1 MAIQKSS
8 TKTALDLG
16 NFESVVDE
24 KLNSIFQRL
33 TKNQTIIDKSIS
45 YALSNPGKRIRP
57 TLVFLVGDFLGIE
70 TSRLES
76 IAGAIELIHTYS
88 LVHDDLPCMDDDDLR
103 RGKPTLHKK
112 FNESTAVLAGDALQ
126 TLAFNLILDD
136 KNLNISEKHD
146 LLSDLAKR
154 IGPEGMVLGQNLDI
168 EYEKKNPSFDEIMEM
183 NRLKTGLLIEFSILS
198 PFYLKGDLTKDWY
211 QLAKNIGVS
220 FQLIDDM
227 LDLSETTEKIGKTA
241 KKDLKNNK
249 KTIPICFGID
259 KTIIEVDKFKESTM
273 EICEKLCLNNHPLSA
288 FIDSLFSRKF

>member
-33 TKNQTIIDKSIS
+33 TNNQTIIDKSIS

-57 TLVFLVGDFLGIE
+57 TLVFLVGNFLGIE

-136 KNLNISEKHD
+136 INLNISEKHD

-211 QLAKNIGVS
+211 QLAKNIGIS

-259 KTIIEVDKFKESTM
+259 KTMIEVDKFKESTM

>member
-16 NFESVVDE
+16 NFESIVDE
-24 KLNSIFQRL
+24 KLNSIFQRV
-33 TKNQTIIDKSIS
+33 TKNQTTIDRSIS
-45 YALSNPGKRIRP
+45 YALSSPGKRIRP

-88 LVHDDLPCMDDDDLR
+88 LVHDDLPCMDDDELR

-126 TLAFNLILDD
+126 TLAFNLILED
-136 KNLNISEKHD
+136 KNLNVAEKQD

-168 EYEKKNPSFDEIMEM
+168 EYEKKNPSFNEIMEM

-198 PFYLKGDLTKDWY
+198 SFHLKGDLTKDWY
-211 QLAKNIGVS
+211 QLAKNVGIS

>member
-33 TKNQTIIDKSIS
+33 TKNQTTIDKSIS

-70 TSRLES
+70 TPRLES

-136 KNLNISEKHD
+136 INLNISEKHD

-211 QLAKNIGVS
+211 QLAKNIGIS

-259 KTIIEVDKFKESTM
+259 KTMIEVDKFKESTM
-273 EICEKLCLNNHPLSA
+273 EICKKLCLNNHPLSA
-288 FIDSLFSRKF
+288 YIDSLFSRKF

>member
-33 TKNQTIIDKSIS
+33 TKNQTTIDKSIS

-136 KNLNISEKHD
+136 KNLNISEKQD

-168 EYEKKNPSFDEIMEM
+168 EYEQKNPTFDEIMKM

-198 PFYLKGDLTKDWY
+198 SFYLKGDLTKDWY
-211 QLAKNIGVS
+211 QLAKNIGIS

-259 KTIIEVDKFKESTM
+259 KTMIEVDKFKESTM

>member
-57 TLVFLVGDFLGIE
+57 TLVFLVGNFLGIE

-211 QLAKNIGVS
+211 QLAKNIGIS

-259 KTIIEVDKFKESTM
+259 KTMIEVDKFKESTM

>member
-33 TKNQTIIDKSIS
+33 TKNQTTIDKSIS

-136 KNLNISEKHD
+136 INLNISEKHD

-168 EYEKKNPSFDEIMEM
+168 EYEQKNPTFDEIMKM

-198 PFYLKGDLTKDWY
+198 SFYLKGDLTKDWY
-211 QLAKNIGVS
+211 QLAKNIGIS

-259 KTIIEVDKFKESTM
+259 KTMIEVDKFKESTM

>member
-1 MAIQKSS
+1 MATQKSS
-8 TKTALDLG
+8 KKTVLDLE
-16 NFESVVDE
+16 NFESLVDE
-24 KLNSIFQRL
+24 RLNSIFQRVV
-33 TKNQTIIDKSIS
+33 KNQTKIDESIY

-76 IAGAIELIHTYS
+76 IAGAVELIHTYS

-103 RGKPTLHKK
+103 RGKPTLHKR

-126 TLAFNLILDD
+126 TLAFNLILED
-136 KNLNISEKHD
+136 KNLDSTEKSD
-146 LLSDLAKR
+146 LLSDLAKK

-168 EYEKKNPSFDEIMEM
+168 EYENKNPSFNEIMEM

-198 PFYLKGDLTKDWY
+198 SFYLKGDLTQDWY
-211 QLAKNIGVS
+211 QLAKNIGIS
-220 FQLIDDM
+220 FQLIDDV

-249 KTIPICFGID
+249 KTIPICFGIE

>member
-33 TKNQTIIDKSIS
+33 TKNQTTIDKSIS

-136 KNLNISEKHD
+136 INLNISEKHD

-168 EYEKKNPSFDEIMEM
+168 EYEQKNPTFDEIMKM

-211 QLAKNIGVS
+211 QLAKNIGIS

-259 KTIIEVDKFKESTM
+259 KTMIEVDKFKESTM

>member
-1 MAIQKSS
+1 MVIQKSS
-8 TKTALDLG
+8 TKTALELD
-16 NFESVVDE
+16 NFESLVD
-24 KLNSIFQRL
+24 KRLNSIFQKL
-33 TKNQTIIDKSIS
+33 IKNQNTIDESIS

-70 TSRLES
+70 VSRLES
-76 IAGAIELIHTYS
+76 VAGAIELIHTYS

-112 FNESTAVLAGDALQ
+112 FNESTAVLTGDALQ
-126 TLAFNLILDD
+126 TLAFNLILED
-136 KNLNISEKHD
+136 KNLDSNEKQE

-198 PFYLKGDLTKDWY
+198 SFYLKGNLTKDWY
-211 QLAKNIGVS
+211 QLAKNIGIS
-220 FQLIDDM
+220 FQLIDDL

-259 KTIIEVDKFKESTM
+259 KTNIEVDKFKESTM
-273 EICEKLCLNNHPLSA
+273 EICKKLCLNNHPLSA
-288 FIDSLFSRKF
+288 YIDSLFSRKF

>member
-33 TKNQTIIDKSIS
+33 TKNQTTIDKSIS

-70 TSRLES
+70 TPRLES

-136 KNLNISEKHD
+136 INLNISEKHD

-168 EYEKKNPSFDEIMEM
+168 EYEKKNPSFDDIMEM

-198 PFYLKGDLTKDWY
+198 SFYLKGDLTKDWY
-211 QLAKNIGVS
+211 QLAKNIGIS

-288 FIDSLFSRKF
+288 FIDSLFSREF

>member
-24 KLNSIFQRL
+24 KLNSIFQKL
-33 TKNQTIIDKSIS
+33 TKNQTTIDKSIS
-45 YALSNPGKRIRP
+45 YALSNPGKRSRP

-136 KNLNISEKHD
+136 INLNISEKHD

-198 PFYLKGDLTKDWY
+198 SFYLKGDLTKDWY
-211 QLAKNIGVS
+211 QLAKNIGIS

-259 KTIIEVDKFKESTM
+259 KTMIEVDKFKESTM

>member
-33 TKNQTIIDKSIS
+33 TKNQTTIDKSIS

-70 TSRLES
+70 TPRLES

-136 KNLNISEKHD
+136 INLNISEKHD

-259 KTIIEVDKFKESTM
+259 KTMIEVDKFKESTM

>member
-16 NFESVVDE
+16 KFESVVDE
-24 KLNSIFQRL
+24 KLNSIFQKL
-33 TKNQTIIDKSIS
+33 TKNQTTIDKSIS

-136 KNLNISEKHD
+136 KNLNISEKQD

-211 QLAKNIGVS
+211 QLAKNIGIS

-259 KTIIEVDKFKESTM
+259 KTMIEVDKFKESTM

>member
-1 MAIQKSS
+1 MVIQKSS
-8 TKTALDLG
+8 TKTALELD
-16 NFESVVDE
+16 NFESLVD
-24 KLNSIFQRL
+24 KRLNSIFQKL
-33 TKNQTIIDKSIS
+33 IKNQNTIDESIS

-70 TSRLES
+70 VSRLES
-76 IAGAIELIHTYS
+76 VAGAVELIHTYS

-103 RGKPTLHKK
+103 RGKPTLHKQ

-126 TLAFNLILDD
+126 TLAFNLILEDE
-136 KNLNISEKHD
+136 NLDSTEKQE

-168 EYEKKNPSFDEIMEM
+168 EYEKKNPSFDEIIEM

-198 PFYLKGDLTKDWY
+198 SFYLKGDLTKDWY
-211 QLAKNIGVS
+211 QLAKNIGIS
-220 FQLIDDM
+220 FQLIDDL

-259 KTIIEVDKFKESTM
+259 KTIIEVDKFKKSTM
-273 EICEKLCLNNHPLSA
+273 EICKKLCLNNHPLSA

>member
-8 TKTALDLG
+8 TKTALDLD

-24 KLNSIFQRL
+24 KLNSIFQKL
-33 TKNQTIIDKSIS
+33 TKNQNTIGKSIS

-136 KNLNISEKHD
+136 KNLDISEKHD
-146 LLSDLAKR
+146 LLSDLAKT

-183 NRLKTGLLIEFSILS
+183 NRLKTGLLIEFSVLS
-198 PFYLKGDLTKDWY
+198 SFYLKGDLTKDWY
-211 QLAKNIGVS
+211 QLAKNIGIS

-259 KTIIEVDKFKESTM
+259 KTMIEIDKFKESTM

>member
-1 MAIQKSS
+1 MVIQKSS
-8 TKTALDLG
+8 TKTALQLD
-16 NFESVVDE
+16 NFESLVD
-24 KLNSIFQRL
+24 KRLNSIFQKL
-33 TKNQTIIDKSIS
+33 IKNQNTIDESIS

-70 TSRLES
+70 VSRLES
-76 IAGAIELIHTYS
+76 VAGAIELIHTYS

-126 TLAFNLILDD
+126 TLAFNLILED
-136 KNLNISEKHD
+136 KNLDSAEKQE

-211 QLAKNIGVS
+211 QLAKNIGIS

-259 KTIIEVDKFKESTM
+259 KTNIEVDKFKESTM
-273 EICEKLCLNNHPLSA
+273 EICKKLCLNNHPLSA

>member
-1 MAIQKSS
+1 MVIQKSS
-8 TKTALDLG
+8 TKTALELD
-16 NFESVVDE
+16 NFESHVD
-24 KLNSIFQRL
+24 KRLNSIFQKL
-33 TKNQTIIDKSIS
+33 IKNQTTIDESIS

-70 TSRLES
+70 ASRLES
-76 IAGAIELIHTYS
+76 VAGAIELIHTYS

-112 FNESTAVLAGDALQ
+112 FNESTAVLTGDALQ
-126 TLAFNLILDD
+126 TLAFNLILED
-136 KNLNISEKHD
+136 KNLDSNEKQE

-198 PFYLKGDLTKDWY
+198 SFYLKGNLTKDWY
-211 QLAKNIGVS
+211 QLAKNIGIS
-220 FQLIDDM
+220 FQLIDDL

-259 KTIIEVDKFKESTM
+259 RTIIEVDKFKESTM
-273 EICEKLCLNNHPLSA
+273 EICKKLCLNNHPLSA

>member
-57 TLVFLVGDFLGIE
+57 TLVFLVGDYLGIE

-136 KNLNISEKHD
+136 INLNISEKHD

-211 QLAKNIGVS
+211 QLAKNIGIS

-259 KTIIEVDKFKESTM
+259 KTMIEIDKFKESTM

>member
-33 TKNQTIIDKSIS
+33 TKNQTTIDKSIS

-70 TSRLES
+70 TPRLES

-136 KNLNISEKHD
+136 INLNISEKHD

-211 QLAKNIGVS
+211 QLAKNIGIS
-220 FQLIDDM
+220 FQLIDDI

-259 KTIIEVDKFKESTM
+259 KTMIEVDKFRESTM

>member
-16 NFESVVDE
+16 NFESIVDE

-70 TSRLES
+70 TPRLES

-136 KNLNISEKHD
+136 INLNISEKHD

-211 QLAKNIGVS
+211 QLAKNIGIS

-259 KTIIEVDKFKESTM
+259 KTMIEVDKFKESTM

>member
-16 NFESVVDE
+16 NFESIVDE

-33 TKNQTIIDKSIS
+33 TKNQTTIDKSIS

-70 TSRLES
+70 TPRLES

-136 KNLNISEKHD
+136 KNLNISEKHE

-211 QLAKNIGVS
+211 QLAKNIGIS

-259 KTIIEVDKFKESTM
+259 KTMIEVDKFKESTM

>member
-70 TSRLES
+70 TPRLES

-168 EYEKKNPSFDEIMEM
+168 EYEKKNASFDEIMEM

-211 QLAKNIGVS
+211 QLAKNIGIS

-259 KTIIEVDKFKESTM
+259 KTMIEVDKFKESTM

>member
-1 MAIQKSS
+1 MVIQKSS
-8 TKTALDLG
+8 TKTALELD
-16 NFESVVDE
+16 NFESLVD
-24 KLNSIFQRL
+24 KRLNSIFQKL
-33 TKNQTIIDKSIS
+33 IKNQNTIDESIS

-57 TLVFLVGDFLGIE
+57 TLVFLVGDFLGVE
-70 TSRLES
+70 ASRLES
-76 IAGAIELIHTYS
+76 VAGAIELIHTYS

-136 KNLNISEKHD
+136 INLNNSEKHV

-211 QLAKNIGVS
+211 QLAKNIGIS

-241 KKDLKNNK
+241 KKDLRNNK

-259 KTIIEVDKFKESTM
+259 KTMIEVDKFKESTM

>member
-57 TLVFLVGDFLGIE
+57 TLVFLVGDYLGIE
-70 TSRLES
+70 TSHLES

-136 KNLNISEKHD
+136 INLNISEKHD

-211 QLAKNIGVS
+211 QLAKNIGIS

-259 KTIIEVDKFKESTM
+259 KTMIEVDKFKESTM
-273 EICEKLCLNNHPLSA
+273 EICKKLCLNNHPLSA

>member
-136 KNLNISEKHD
+136 INLNISEKHD

-183 NRLKTGLLIEFSILS
+183 NRFKTGLLIEFSILS

-211 QLAKNIGVS
+211 QLAKNIGIS

-259 KTIIEVDKFKESTM
+259 KTMIEVDKFKESTM

>member
-1 MAIQKSS
+1 MVIQKSS
-8 TKTALDLG
+8 TKIALELD
-16 NFESVVDE
+16 NFESLVD
-24 KLNSIFQRL
+24 KRLNSIFQKL
-33 TKNQTIIDKSIS
+33 IKNQNTIDESIS

-57 TLVFLVGDFLGIE
+57 TLVFLVGDFLGIDA
-70 TSRLES
+70 SRLES
-76 IAGAIELIHTYS
+76 VAGAIELIHTYS

-126 TLAFNLILDD
+126 TLAFNLILEDE
-136 KNLNISEKHD
+136 NLDSTEKQE

-154 IGPEGMVLGQNLDI
+154 ICPEGMVLGQNLDI

-198 PFYLKGDLTKDWY
+198 SFYLKGDLTKDWY
-211 QLAKNIGVS
+211 QLAKNIGIS
-220 FQLIDDM
+220 FQLIDDL

-259 KTIIEVDKFKESTM
+259 KTNIEVDKFKESTM
-273 EICEKLCLNNHPLSA
+273 EICKKLCLNNHPLSA
-288 FIDSLFSRKF
+288 YIDSLFSRKF

>member
-211 QLAKNIGVS
+211 QLAKNIGIS
-220 FQLIDDM
+220 FQLIDDI

>member
-16 NFESVVDE
+16 NFESIVDE

-33 TKNQTIIDKSIS
+33 TKNQTTIDKSIS

-70 TSRLES
+70 TPRLES

-136 KNLNISEKHD
+136 INLNISEKHD

-211 QLAKNIGVS
+211 QLAKNIGIS
-220 FQLIDDM
+220 FQLIDDI

-259 KTIIEVDKFKESTM
+259 KTMIEVDKFKESTM

>member
-16 NFESVVDE
+16 NFESVVDK
-24 KLNSIFQRL
+24 KLNSIFQRV
-33 TKNQTIIDKSIS
+33 TKNRTTIDKSIS

-211 QLAKNIGVS
+211 QLAKNIGIS

>member
-33 TKNQTIIDKSIS
+33 TKNQTTIDKSIS

-70 TSRLES
+70 TPRLES

-136 KNLNISEKHD
+136 INLNISEKHE

-211 QLAKNIGVS
+211 QLAKNIGIS
-220 FQLIDDM
+220 FQLIDDI

-259 KTIIEVDKFKESTM
+259 KTMIEVDKFKESTM

>member
-70 TSRLES
+70 TPRLES

-136 KNLNISEKHD
+136 KNLNISEKHE

-211 QLAKNIGVS
+211 QLAKNIGIS
-220 FQLIDDM
+220 FQLIDDI

-259 KTIIEVDKFKESTM
+259 KTMIEVDKFKESTM

>member
-136 KNLNISEKHD
+136 INLNISEKHD

-211 QLAKNIGVS
+211 QLAKNIGIS
-220 FQLIDDM
+220 FQLIDDI

-259 KTIIEVDKFKESTM
+259 KTMIEVDKFKESTM

>member
-33 TKNQTIIDKSIS
+33 TKNQTTIDKSIS

-70 TSRLES
+70 TPRLES

-168 EYEKKNPSFDEIMEM
+168 EYEKKNASFDEIMEM

-211 QLAKNIGVS
+211 QLAKNIGIS
-220 FQLIDDM
+220 FQLIDDI

-259 KTIIEVDKFKESTM
+259 KTMIEVDKFKESTM

>member
-16 NFESVVDE
+16 NFESIVDE
-24 KLNSIFQRL
+24 KLNSIFQRV
-33 TKNQTIIDKSIS
+33 TKNQTTIDRSIS
-45 YALSNPGKRIRP
+45 YALSSPGKRIRP

-88 LVHDDLPCMDDDDLR
+88 LVHDDLPCMDDDELR

-126 TLAFNLILDD
+126 TLAFNLILED
-136 KNLNISEKHD
+136 KNLNVTEKQD

-168 EYEKKNPSFDEIMEM
+168 EYEKKNPSFNEIMEM

-198 PFYLKGDLTKDWY
+198 SFHLKGDLTKDWY
-211 QLAKNIGVS
+211 QLAKNVGIS

-259 KTIIEVDKFKESTM
+259 KTIIEIDKFKESTM